1 MKSIILFLTLL
12 APLVSAT
19 GLRQCDSVIEQTV
32 FDKVKGNSAAT
43 KYFIPFEISKKYKEY
58 CQSMHEDIMDGL
70 EYIVYKNEESGT
82 FRIVFY
88 NYSESV
94 HTIYSF

>member
-1 MKSIILFLTLL
+1 MKSIILLLTLL
-12 APLVSAT
+12 SPLVGAT
-19 GLRQCDSVIEQTV
+19 GLRQCDEVIEQTV
-32 FDKVKGNSAAT
+32 FDKVKDNSTAT

-70 EYIVYKNEESGT
+70 EYLVYKNEESGNY
-82 FRIVFY
+82 RIVFY
-88 NYSESV
+88 NYAESV